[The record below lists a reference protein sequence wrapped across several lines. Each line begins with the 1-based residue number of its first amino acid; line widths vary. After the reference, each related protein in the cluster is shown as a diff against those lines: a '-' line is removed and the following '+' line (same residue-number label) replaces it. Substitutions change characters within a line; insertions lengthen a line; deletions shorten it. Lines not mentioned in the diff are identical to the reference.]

1 MKTQLRWFA
10 LLLAALLLGALGAAC
25 SPAATPAP
33 TAVPASATPLP
44 LPPTAT
50 TAPNVATTA
59 PNPNE
64 VSGAQLFQISCTA
77 CHGADAGGN
86 SFTKDDQKIEPPSLK
101 WADLTKLYTA
111 QPDRGTPEQQAA
123 LAVVK
128 GQDETGADLNAMM
141 PRWTS
146 LSGSQV
152 DILVAYL
159 KAGPAAVTT
168 LSGPAANLTGEQLF
182 QAACAA
188 CHGKDGAGQ
197 SFIKDDQKIEPPSLK
212 WADLTKLYTAQ
223 PSRGTPEQQAAL
235 AIVKGQ
241 DETGADLNAMMPR
254 WTVLSQDQVDSLV
267 AYIKATFK

>member
-1 MKTQLRWFA
+1 MKPCRLLA
-10 LLLAALLLGALGAAC
+10 LLLTSLVLAVIAAAC
-25 SPAATPAP
+25 SPGATPAP
-33 TAVPASATPLP
+33 TAQPATATLLP

-50 TAPNVATTA
+50 SAATAPTTA

-64 VSGAQLFQISCTA
+64 VSGAQLFQLSCSP

-86 SFTKDDQKIEPPSLK
+86 SFTKDGQAIAPPSLK
-101 WADLTKLYTA
+101 WADLVKLYTA
-111 QPDRGTPEQQAA
+111 QPDRGTAEQQAA
-123 LAVVK
+123 LGIVK

-141 PRWTS
+141 PRWTP
-146 LSGSQV
+146 LSQSQV
-152 DILVAYL
+152 DSLVAYL

-182 QAACAA
+182 QTACAA

-197 SFIKDDQKIEPPSLK
+197 SFTKDGQKIEPPSLN
-212 WADLTKLYTAQ
+212 WAGLVKLYTAQ

-235 AIVKGQ
+235 GITKGQ

-254 WTVLSQDQVDSLV
+254 WTVLSQAQVDSLV
-267 AYIKATFK
+267 EYIKTTFK

>member
-1 MKTQLRWFA
+1 MTKLRWPVVV
-10 LLLAALLLGALGAAC
+10 LTGLVLAAVATAC

-50 TAPNVATTA
+50 SAPAVATTA
-59 PNPNE
+59 SNPNE
-64 VSGAQLFQISCTA
+64 VSGAQLFQVSCSP

-86 SFTKDDQKIEPPSLK
+86 SFVKDSQKIEPPSLK
-101 WADLTKLYTA
+101 WAELVKLYTA
-111 QPDRGTPEQQAA
+111 QPDRGTTEQQTV
-123 LAVVK
+123 LAIVK

-141 PRWTS
+141 PRWTA
-146 LSGSQV
+146 LSQSQLDSV
-152 DILVAYL
+152 VAYL

-168 LSGPAANLTGEQLF
+168 LSGPAAKLTGEQLF
-182 QAACAA
+182 QTACAA

-212 WADLTKLYTAQ
+212 WADLTKLYTAK
-223 PSRGTPEQQAAL
+223 SDRGTPEQQAAL

-267 AYIKATFK
+267 TYIKSTFK